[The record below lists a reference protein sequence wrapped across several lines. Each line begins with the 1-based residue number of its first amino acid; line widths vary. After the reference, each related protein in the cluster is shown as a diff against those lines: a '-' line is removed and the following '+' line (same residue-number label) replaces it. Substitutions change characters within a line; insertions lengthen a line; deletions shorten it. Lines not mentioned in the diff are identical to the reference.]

1 MTAQLELIE
10 FTAQDRCDRCGAQAH
25 HSARQVGL
33 SDLLF
38 CTHHVEKHID
48 KLLDTGWA
56 IISDSEGAA
65 RVNPSPGVSVNS

>member
-25 HSARQVGL
+25 HSARQDGF

-38 CTHHVEKHID
+38 CTHHVQKHVD
-48 KLLDTGWA
+48 VLLDTGWA
-56 IISDSEGAA
+56 IISDAHGAE
-65 RVNPSPGVSVNS
+65 RFNPSPGVSVNT